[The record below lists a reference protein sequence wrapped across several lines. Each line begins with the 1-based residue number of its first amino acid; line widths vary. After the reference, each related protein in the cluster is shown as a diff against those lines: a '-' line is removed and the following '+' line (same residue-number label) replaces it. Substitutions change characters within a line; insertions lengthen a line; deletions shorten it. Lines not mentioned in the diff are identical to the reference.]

1 MARPAR
7 ATNVS
12 ALPSQCWGTGVCDD
26 PQSFCYVKYKT
37 DHGGYAQCRRSCPSD
52 WNCERR
58 TPQGC
63 GAATLP
69 ASLAPAPFSEA
80 NNLLAEF
87 PGAALCDRRNPPAG
101 ADISRF
107 EILCYDGGQTGNRY
121 LMVKHMLRRA
131 ACCRGV
137 ALFPPNFDGLP
148 GDGASCFDFRGL
160 LPATAAAGRSDERNA
175 SCRSLDAP
183 SRLWW
188 SKLPKETPADCAVPE
203 RLLALAAAMH
213 AGFAFTGRALGT
225 ACGGA
230 TGGSGGG
237 GGGDGGGGG
246 GDGGGDGGG
255 GSATLVMH
263 VRSGDIFTN
272 WKDGQHTLKHEGFA
286 FQVPATVAAR
296 ACNRSSARL
305 QPVAAQSCK
314 PMCTSSTRWGRA
326 ASRPSPSTC
335 APWAT
340 RPRRYPGR
348 TRALWSSLRPTR
360 PTPYYLP
367 HTAAYYLLW
376 HSTRPTIRVHV

>member
-296 ACNRSSARL
+296 ACNRSSAIL
-305 QPVAAQSCK
+305 QP
-314 PMCTSSTRWGRA
+314 
-326 ASRPSPSTC
+326 
-335 APWAT
+335 
-340 RPRRYPGR
+340 
-348 TRALWSSLRPTR
+348 
-360 PTPYYLP
+360 
-367 HTAAYYLLW
+367 
-376 HSTRPTIRVHV
+376 